1 MPTSIPTSDIRNNWS
16 DIVSRAQYADER
28 FVVERHGSQVA
39 AVVPVEDLETLEG
52 APDRASTDAPSPA
65 RAETTGA
72 SASRSTRKNASDRE
86 SSSKNLDL
94 SDHLA
99 ALRDHVRAEDDP
111 QRELANL
118 IYRLVQESDVEPRR
132 TLLAAAYLCE

>member
-16 DIVSRAQYADER
+16 DIVNRAQYAGER
-28 FVVERHGSQVA
+28 FVVERHGTEVA

-52 APDRASTDAPSPA
+52 APGRVSTDAPSPA
-65 RAETTGA
+65 PSESTGA
-72 SASRSTRKNASDRE
+72 AASRSSRKELSV
-86 SSSKNLDL
+86 

-99 ALRDHVRAEDDP
+99 ALREHVSAEDDP

-118 IYRLVQESDVEPRR
+118 IYRLVRESDVEPRR
-132 TLLAAAYLCE
+132 VLLAAAYLCE